1 MEYSILSRDDRGGDV
16 LEPDVMTPEQFFGLL
31 RQRSWQDGER
41 RLMAAVLQDGIEN
54 FQKYAFATD
63 PLGRE
68 IFDVEHGWLVADDD
82 HALFAFNTVCEVLD
96 IDPDCLRT
104 GLLRWVE
111 QRRDDPVRLEA
122 RHLGDP
128 RRRVEP
134 PMRVAANG

>member
-1 MEYSILSRDDRGGDV
+1 MEYPVLSRDDRSDV
-16 LEPDVMTPEQFFGLL
+16 LEPDLMTPEQFFGLL

-54 FQKYAFATD
+54 FQKYAFAQD

-68 IFDVEHGWLVADDD
+68 LFDVEHSWLVAEDD
-82 HALFAFNTVCEVLD
+82 HALFSFNTVCEVLD
-96 IDPDCLRT
+96 IDADCLRA

-111 QRRDDPVRLEA
+111 QRRHDPVRLEA

-128 RRRVEP
+128 RRRVDAV
-134 PMRVAANG
+134 RVAASA

>member
-1 MEYSILSRDDRGGDV
+1 MEYPVLPRDDRSEV

-54 FQKYAFATD
+54 FQKYAFAED
-63 PLGRE
+63 PVGRE
-68 IFDVEHGWLVADDD
+68 LFDVERSWVVAEDD
-82 HALFAFNTVCEVLD
+82 HALFSFNTVCEVLD
-96 IDPDCLRT
+96 IDADGLRA

-111 QRRDDPVRLEA
+111 QRRHSPVRLEA

-134 PMRVAANG
+134 TRAAANA

>member
-1 MEYSILSRDDRGGDV
+1 METSLLTRDDRGEV

-54 FQKYAFATD
+54 FQKYAFASD

-68 IFDVEHGWLVADDD
+68 LFDVERSWIVADDD
-82 HALFAFNTVCEVLD
+82 HALFSFTTVCEVLD
-96 IDPDCLRT
+96 IDPVCLRD
-104 GLLRWVE
+104 GLLRWLE
-111 QRRDDPVRLEA
+111 QRRHDPVRIEA

-128 RRRVEP
+128 RRRVE
-134 PMRVAANG
+134 RVAVAAAG

>member
-1 MEYSILSRDDRGGDV
+1 MEYSLLTRDDRGGEV

-68 IFDVEHGWLVADDD
+68 LFDVERSWIVADD
-82 HALFAFNTVCEVLD
+82 HALFSFTTVCEVLD
-96 IDPDCLRT
+96 IDPGCLRN
-104 GLLRWVE
+104 GLLRWLE
-111 QRRDDPVRLEA
+111 QRRHDPVRIEA

-128 RRRVEP
+128 RRRVE
-134 PMRVAANG
+134 RVAVAAAG

>member
-1 MEYSILSRDDRGGDV
+1 MEYSPLPREEHGSDL

-31 RQRSWQDGER
+31 RRRSWQDGER

-68 IFDVEHGWLVADDD
+68 LFDVERDWIESDD
-82 HALFAFNTVCEVLD
+82 HALFSFTTVCEVLD
-96 IDPDCLRT
+96 IDPDCLRS
-104 GLLRWVE
+104 GLLRWLE
-111 QRRDDPVRLEA
+111 QHRNNPVRIEA

-128 RRRVEP
+128 RRRVE
-134 PMRVAANG
+134 RTQVAAAG

>member
-1 MEYSILSRDDRGGDV
+1 MEYSLLTRDDRGGDV

-54 FQKYAFATD
+54 FQKYAFAKD

-68 IFDVEHGWLVADDD
+68 LFDVERSWIVADDR
-82 HALFAFNTVCEVLD
+82 ALFSFTTVCEVLD
-96 IDPDCLRT
+96 IDPSCLRD
-104 GLLRWVE
+104 GLLRWLD
-111 QRRDDPVRLEA
+111 QRRHDPVRLEA

-128 RRRVEP
+128 RRRVDRMP
-134 PMRVAANG
+134 VAAVG